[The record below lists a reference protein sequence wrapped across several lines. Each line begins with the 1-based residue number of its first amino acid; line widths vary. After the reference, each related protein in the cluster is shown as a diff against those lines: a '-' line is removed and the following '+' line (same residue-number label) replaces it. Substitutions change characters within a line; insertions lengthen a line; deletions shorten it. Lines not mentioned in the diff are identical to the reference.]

1 MRDGKGGDYFKANA
15 IREKCTVGK
24 CSGRA
29 PFILTLCACG
39 VGDATSVSM
48 TEEELCSRRQRKR
61 GGVASVDTA
70 HSKRAGVFSRLVQ
83 SVLRRMRQESLPS
96 FPPPLPSFV
105 YSRLTPPRRSLAWAC
120 ERASVHPRDCQR
132 SLPLS
137 PHATR
142 RWGRRA
148 RAAAVEATVGRR
160 RRRRSGGG
168 GVAGRLVF
176 QTRGMMM
183 MHRLLPTDGRTDG

>member
-1 MRDGKGGDYFKANA
+1 MRDGEGGDYFKANA

-48 TEEELCSRRQRKR
+48 TEEELCSSVR
-61 GGVASVDTA
+61 GGKERGAATRPSVGAA
-70 HSKRAGVFSRLVQ
+70 HSKGAGVFSRLVQ

-96 FPPPLPSFV
+96 FPPPPPFLLSSIHDSPRLAARLPGRAS
-105 YSRLTPPRRSLAWAC
+105 
-120 ERASVHPRDCQR
+120 ERAPTRLSALSPSLSPRD
-132 SLPLS
+132 
-137 PHATR
+137 ATL
-142 RWGRRA
+142 GTPGGGGGGDG
-148 RAAAVEATVGRR
+148 RAAAEWQAVWF
-160 RRRRSGGG
+160 S
-168 GVAGRLVF
+168 RLG
-176 QTRGMMM
+176 GMMM

>member
-1 MRDGKGGDYFKANA
+1 MRDGEGGDYFKANA

-29 PFILTLCACG
+29 QFILTLCACG

-48 TEEELCSRRQRKR
+48 TEEELCSSVR
-61 GGVASVDTA
+61 GGKERGAATRPSVGAA
-70 HSKRAGVFSRLVQ
+70 HSKGAGVFSRLVQ

-96 FPPPLPSFV
+96 FPPPPPSSFF
-105 YSRLTPPRRSLAWAC
+105 RLFTTHPASPHAC
-120 ERASVHPRDCQR
+120 LGERASVHPRDCQR

-148 RAAAVEATVGRR
+148 AAVAATVGRR
-160 RRRRSGGG
+160 RSGRPFGFPDSGG
-168 GVAGRLVF
+168 
-176 QTRGMMM
+176 
-183 MHRLLPTDGRTDG
+183 